1 ICPKRLA
8 LPELKN
14 ELTNRGIVYDNQNK
28 RQKLI
33 EMLDKELSQETLAN
47 VEVLGLPLRNRSMVH
62 QEQEISPLES
72 SEFPLVGGWALKEV
86 QKYGKKGG
94 GKQMLDVL
102 KSKVEEGEI
111 ENSDLPKL
119 PTIQGWITRYSAQ
132 LCEKNAKT
140 TLGVSN

>member
-1 ICPKRLA
+1 L
-8 LPELKN
+8 
-14 ELTNRGIVYDNQNK
+14 
-28 RQKLI
+28 
-33 EMLDKELSQETLAN
+33 
-47 VEVLGLPLRNRSMVH
+47 
-62 QEQEISPLES
+62 

-94 GKQMLDVL
+94 GKRMPKRIILILEQCFLTGNIDKSYRMSPQEMLDVL

-132 LCEKNAKT
+132 LREKMPKQH
-140 TLGVSN
+140 LESVIEKLL

>member
-1 ICPKRLA
+1 
-8 LPELKN
+8 
-14 ELTNRGIVYDNQNK
+14 
-28 RQKLI
+28 LI

-47 VEVLGLPLRNRSMVH
+47 VEGLPLRNRSMVH

-72 SEFPLVGGWALKEV
+72 SEFPLVGGWELKEV

-102 KSKVEEGEI
+102 KSVEEGEI

-132 LCEKNAKT
+132 LREKNAKT